1 MNVIIK
7 INILAAFLILSSIN
21 MQEQDCSVPAESSII
36 LKIGNAER
44 TLYELKSYLDAYI
57 EKHKISSLLNE
68 KEIINNGINEFI
80 NDTYFLADAYD
91 KKIDNVTSINERVVR
106 TSRFLLVQKHGPL
119 YQEIIEKKVK
129 ISTDELQEAK
139 MKRKRIVKA
148 KYIIIPKIILE
159 SLLKIDSVN
168 YSLDL
173 KTFQKIMSDSCALR
187 NIKIVDQ
194 DIIYPF
200 LLFSKAVNDE
210 IYHLKI
216 GEITKPILLGDKVCY
231 VLKIADSL
239 NCEAE
244 GQENLQ
250 KILASLKIQKRK
262 EIEKAHE
269 EKISSDVITIKN
281 EKNISKFAGF
291 VETINLMKENID
303 NALHCC
309 IIDTLM
315 KINIAGLDTFI
326 TVGNFINY
334 YKYLPVKRLVKT
346 KEDINCYLD
355 IIKNEEYEY
364 RLAQKLYLD
373 KTDTF
378 INEIKNYKHKCM
390 INEVKKHYL
399 SKDIPA
405 DLLRLKN
412 KFTIITN
419 IIFE

>member
-1 MNVIIK
+1 MNITIK
-7 INILAAFLILSSIN
+7 INLLAAFLILSSTHT
-21 MQEQDCSVPAESSII
+21 QEQYCSVPAEYTII

-44 TLYELKSYLDAYI
+44 TRYELKSFLDAYI
-57 EKHKISSLLNE
+57 EKHKNSSLLNE

-91 KKIDNVTSINERVVR
+91 KEIDNITSLNERIVR
-106 TSRFLLVQKHGPL
+106 TSRFLMVQKYGPL
-119 YQEIIEKKVK
+119 YQEIIEKKV
-129 ISTDELQEAK
+129 IITTEELQEAI

-148 KYIIIPKIILE
+148 KYIIMPKIFLE
-159 SLLKIDSVN
+159 NLLKIDSVN
-168 YSLDL
+168 YCLDL
-173 KTFQKIMSDSCALR
+173 ITFQKIMSDSCVLR

-200 LLFSKAVNDE
+200 LLFSKTVNDE
-210 IYHLKI
+210 IYNLKI

-231 VLKIADSL
+231 VLKKADSL
-239 NCEAE
+239 NFEAE
-244 GQENLQ
+244 DQENRQ
-250 KILASLKIQKRK
+250 KILSSLKIQKRK
-262 EIEKAHE
+262 EIEKTHE

-291 VETINLMKENID
+291 IVTINLMKEDID

-309 IIDTLM
+309 IVDTLM

-334 YKYLPVKRLVKT
+334 YKYLPVKRLIKT
-346 KEDINCYLD
+346 KEDINDYLD

-364 RLAQKLYLD
+364 RLAQKLSLY
-373 KTDTF
+373 KTDSF

-390 INEVKKHYL
+390 INEVKRYYS

-405 DLLRLKN
+405 NLLRLKN

-419 IIFE
+419 HIFE